1 MPAIITIQSL
11 VGGSPVTED
20 IVTRLRGKHGLWFL
34 SVGVNE
40 SIIFETI
47 YGEAADEIE
56 RLRRQIQLMAIDYRT
71 QIHGL
76 KSRCQCGAA
85 NA

>member
-1 MPAIITIQSL
+1 MIRSL
-11 VGGSPVTED
+11 VGGSQVTD
-20 IVTRLRGKHGLWFL
+20 HIVTRLNTEDMTKAYYKAFPMVVTVEDGMRQALK
-34 SVGVNE
+34 
-40 SIIFETI
+40 SI
-47 YGEAADEIE
+47 AEIE

-85 NA
+85 NG